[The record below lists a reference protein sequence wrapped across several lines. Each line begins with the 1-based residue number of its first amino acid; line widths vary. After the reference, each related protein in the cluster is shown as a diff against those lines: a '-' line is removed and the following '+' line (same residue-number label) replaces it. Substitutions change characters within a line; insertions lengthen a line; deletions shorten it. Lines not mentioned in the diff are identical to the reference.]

1 MQNNRSDKKVPKSL
15 IRECFGK
22 RLYWFNV
29 LRSNK
34 LDISILCDVAQPEWD
49 GDPLQGNP
57 PTYQQVTQTTNHLTQ
72 VCNKHV

>member
-1 MQNNRSDKKVPKSL
+1 MESVYIDL
-15 IRECFGK
+15 MCYG
-22 RLYWFNV
+22 
-29 LRSNK
+29 SNK